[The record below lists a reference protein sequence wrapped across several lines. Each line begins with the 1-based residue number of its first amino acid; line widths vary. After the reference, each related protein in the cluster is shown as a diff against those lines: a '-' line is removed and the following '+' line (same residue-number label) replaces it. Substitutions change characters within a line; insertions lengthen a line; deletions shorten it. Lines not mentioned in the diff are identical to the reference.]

1 VANSARAGGGGGG
14 GGGGGMGANGN
25 PPSSNQNG
33 VPRGGSGNPSNGGG
47 GVAGQGLK
55 HDPGIS
61 LDWSAEEQSILEE
74 GLNMYVC
81 FLFLRASNSFWGFF
95 IYLGRE

>member
-1 VANSARAGGGGGG
+1 MANSARAGGGG

-33 VPRGGSGNPSNGGG
+33 GPRGGSGNPSNGGG

-61 LDWSAEEQSILEE
+61 LDWTPEEQSILDE
-74 GLNMYVC
+74 GLNTYV
-81 FLFLRASNSFWGFF
+81 FF
-95 IYLGRE
+95 FCEFRIL